1 MPLVR
6 VSIREG
12 LSKEFRAA
20 VGDAIHRAMI
30 DTINVPADDRF
41 QIFTEHRP
49 DGLVFDPG
57 YLGIDRSDGFV
68 AIQITL
74 NLGRTLDQKRA
85 LYAKIA
91 ANLAENPGIRPED
104 VLINLLEVSKE
115 NWSFGKGEASY
126 AK

>member
-6 VSIREG
+6 VSIRKG
-12 LSKEFRAA
+12 LSQEFRAG
-20 VGDAIHRAMI
+20 VGDGIHRAMI
-30 DTINVPADDRF
+30 DTINVPPDDRF
-41 QIFTEHRP
+41 QIFTEHP
-49 DGLVFDPG
+49 AEGLVFDPG
-57 YLGIDRSDGFV
+57 YLGITRSEGFV

-91 ANLAENPGIRPED
+91 ANLAQDPGIRRED
-104 VLINLLEVSKE
+104 VLISLVEVPRE
-115 NWSFGKGEASY
+115 NWSFGNGEASY

>member
-1 MPLVR
+1 ML
-6 VSIREG
+6 
-12 LSKEFRAA
+12 
-20 VGDAIHRAMI
+20 
-30 DTINVPADDRF
+30 DTINVPPDDRF
-41 QIFTEHRP
+41 QIFTEHPP
-49 DGLVFDPG
+49 DGLVFDAG
-57 YLGIDRSDGFV
+57 YLGIARTAGFI

-91 ANLAENPGIRPED
+91 ANLEKSPGIRPED
-104 VLINLLEVSKE
+104 ILVSLVEVPKE